1 MADAHQHR
9 LVHLV
14 AVLRV
19 LVRCHVGKRCSRWSN
34 KENGNEDFKIALKAS
49 LPAGPRRSLPLSSA
63 VALSAPV
70 NTATW
75 SVLLLPTFTH
85 IHPSYSGF
93 WKHSLCP
100 GSDVT

>member
-9 LVHLV
+9 LVLLV
-14 AVLRV
+14 AMLRV
-19 LVRCHVGKRCSRWSN
+19 LVRCHMGKRCSRWSN

-49 LPAGPRRSLPLSSA
+49 LPLSSA
-63 VALSAPV
+63 VGLSATV

-93 WKHSLCP
+93 WKHSLCS